1 MICNTFNSLWKIKSF
16 DTNVNNMHFLIQVLC
31 KIPNVLPNLLAQ
43 MMLKCQRQEVL
54 NINHNLENPVGFPL
68 ITQKG

>member
-1 MICNTFNSLWKIKSF
+1 
-16 DTNVNNMHFLIQVLC
+16 MHFLIQVLC
-31 KIPNVLPNLLAQ
+31 KIPNVLPSLLAQ